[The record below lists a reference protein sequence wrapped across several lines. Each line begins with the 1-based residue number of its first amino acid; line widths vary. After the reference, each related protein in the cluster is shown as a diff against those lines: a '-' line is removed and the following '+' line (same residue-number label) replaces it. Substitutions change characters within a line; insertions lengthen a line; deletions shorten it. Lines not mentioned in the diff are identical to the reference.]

1 MTNTNIR
8 EGSSVLFN
16 HPELQLPFVARV
28 DTVSVCGRYAKIV
41 LAKMSHHPAWLQLDD
56 SLLAAIDT
64 AIGQDWNVSV
74 RELTP
79 A

>member
-28 DTVSVCGRYAKIV
+28 DTISTCGRYAKIV
-41 LAKMSHHPAWLQLDD
+41 LAEMGHATDARVDENLLEAWE
-56 SLLAAIDT
+56 SAV
-64 AIGQDWNVSV
+64 GQDWNVSV
-74 RELTP
+74 REL

>member
-28 DTVSVCGRYAKIV
+28 DTVSVCGRYAKVI
-41 LAKMSHHPAWLQLDD
+41 LAKMSNTPGLKLDD
-56 SLLAAIDT
+56 SLLEASDA

-74 RELTP
+74 REL

>member
-8 EGSSVLFN
+8 EGSRVLFN

-28 DTVSVCGRYAKIV
+28 DTVSVCGRYAKVI
-41 LAKMSHHPAWLQLDD
+41 LAKMSNTPGLKLDD
-56 SLLAAIDT
+56 SLLEASDA

-74 RELTP
+74 REL